1 MELIWRVWKA
11 ERERGRGLVRGSW
24 SPLVVEPS
32 RAKAVLR
39 RTEGWSTKSTRRTMT
54 KKN

>member
-1 MELIWRVWKA
+1 MELIWRGWKA
-11 ERERGRGLVRGSW
+11 EREKGRGLVRSGW

-32 RAKAVLR
+32 RAQAVLR
-39 RTEGWSTKSTRRTMT
+39 QTEGWSTKSMRHAMT